1 MSLSPLY
8 LDLTIDLHVRTAF
21 ERPPRFLLASF
32 GPGKARYLSG
42 PSEYALLQIHF
53 IKDQDRALL
62 LLLVPRKGVPP
73 NSSQVVTFI
82 ARRLVS
88 ITKTLAYSVDSLVR
102 VSRRLTEDRVALIN
116 PSVPAETASS
126 NRLQLR
132 SIYLPRRP
140 GKNP

>member
-42 PSEYALLQIHF
+42 PSEYALLQIRF

-62 LLLVPRKGVPP
+62 ILPVPRKGVPP
-73 NSSQVVTFI
+73 DSPQVVTFI

-88 ITKTLAYSVDSLVR
+88 ITKTLAYSVDS
-102 VSRRLTEDRVALIN
+102 
-116 PSVPAETASS
+116 
-126 NRLQLR
+126 
-132 SIYLPRRP
+132 
-140 GKNP
+140 